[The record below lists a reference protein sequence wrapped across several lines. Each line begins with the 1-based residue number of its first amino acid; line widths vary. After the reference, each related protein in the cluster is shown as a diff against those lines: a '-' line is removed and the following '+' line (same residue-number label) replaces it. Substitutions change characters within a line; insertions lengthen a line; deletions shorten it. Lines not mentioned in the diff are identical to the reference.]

1 MPKSRKKVKD
11 GNRIITS
18 IVPTKFRVGN
28 RKSGVSAHTM
38 STSSLVA
45 ALEDKNKSKYRN
57 SINAVLA
64 TRK

>member
-1 MPKSRKKVKD
+1 MPKSRKKVKE
-11 GNRIITS
+11 GNRITTLV
-18 IVPTKFRVGN
+18 VPTKFRVGN
-28 RKSGVSAHTM
+28 RKSGVSAHSM
-38 STSSLVA
+38 STAALVA